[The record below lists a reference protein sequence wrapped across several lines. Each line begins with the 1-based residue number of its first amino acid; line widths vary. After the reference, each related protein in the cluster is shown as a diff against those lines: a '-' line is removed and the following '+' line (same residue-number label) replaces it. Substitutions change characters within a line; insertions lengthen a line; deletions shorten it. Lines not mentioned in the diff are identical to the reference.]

1 MVRWGSLLGADHR
14 HRAHRELYEGRRLLP
29 VRRNEAIPPALPA
42 KEVTKVALRLKYQ
55 IEQVIPCELD
65 EDSVTKANSN
75 ILTKAVIQTT
85 REAGGEENK
94 ACVVYCL
101 LVCLRWFKL
110 QALAELWDSD
120 LHELRA
126 VACEVLAKRIIEAEE
141 NNEYLMNDVLLK
153 RYSMCIDGE
162 NTPPVNAVERAVDL
176 HALRVIGSSGYQK
189 CIKYL
194 WHGWLCQDDKD
205 PSTFIEYPERVN
217 TKYWSH
223 VNPDRLRAPIYQN
236 TVQIFFSLL
245 YLVLYTIVINT
256 INPSGDLD
264 IVEGILYIMTL
275 GFVCDEFA
283 KFWKVGRFYFG
294 FWNAFNSTL
303 YILLVISFI
312 LRIVALTRSPDSGD
326 AERIRFNALSYNFLA
341 FSAPM
346 FWGRIL
352 LYLDTFRFFGA
363 MLVVLKVMMKESLI
377 FFALLGV
384 VIIGFLQGFMGMD
397 QADPKN
403 AMTASNILQG
413 MANSVMQSPD
423 FGVFQEFAAPF
434 GILLYYF
441 FTFVVMVILLN
452 ILIAL
457 YNSAY
462 EDITGNAI
470 DEYMALFAQRT
481 LQFVRAPDEN
491 VFIAPLNLIEIFF
504 LIIPFEWWLPSARY
518 ERLNHYVMGIIYS
531 PLLLVTALIE
541 TLNARRIRLN
551 RRLGEEDD
559 DILQEWEEAAQDL
572 QVDFQA
578 ENWDLKVAETKP
590 NVELDPCV
598 LEIRELKGQV
608 AELMGSVKRLKE
620 QVEGVRRGSDGG
632 TFVNGVDEVG
642 VTEVSSRDGN
652 GEDTGPVNGEEG
664 GLTAATEAGGDATGE
679 PRE

>member
-1 MVRWGSLLGADHR
+1 MRNINVDRKP
-14 HRAHRELYEGRRLLP
+14 YIVLP
-29 VRRNEAIPPALPA
+29 VRRNEAIPLALPA
-42 KEVTKVALRLKYQ
+42 QEVTKVALRLKYQ
-55 IEQVIPCELD
+55 IEQVISCELD
-65 EDSVTKANSN
+65 EDAVTKANSS
-75 ILTKAVIQTT
+75 IITKAVIQTA

-120 LHELRA
+120 LHQLRA

-141 NNEYLMNDVLLK
+141 NQEYLMHDVLLK
-153 RYSMCIDGE
+153 RYSMRIDGE

-217 TKYWSH
+217 TDYWSH

-264 IVEGILYIMTL
+264 VVEGLLYIMTL
-275 GFVCDEFA
+275 GFVCDEFT

-303 YILLVISFI
+303 YILLIVSFI
-312 LRIVALTRSPDSGD
+312 LRIVALTHSPDSSD
-326 AERIRFNALSYNFLA
+326 AERMRFNALSYNFLA

-397 QADPKN
+397 QADPQN
-403 AMTASNILQG
+403 AMTPSIILQG

-423 FGVFQEFAAPF
+423 FGVFQEFSAPF

-470 DEYMALFAQRT
+470 DEYMALFAHRT

-491 VFIAPLNLIEIFF
+491 VFIAPFNLIEIFV
-504 LIIPFEWWLPSARY
+504 LIIPFEWWLPTTRY
-518 ERLNHYVMGIIYS
+518 ERLNHYVMGVIYA
-531 PLLLVTALIE
+531 PLLFITALIE

-559 DILQEWEEAAQDL
+559 DTVQEWEEAAQDL
-572 QVDFQA
+572 LLDFQA
-578 ENWDLKVAETKP
+578 ENWDLKVSETKP
-590 NVELDPCV
+590 NVEFDPCV
-598 LEIRELKGQV
+598 LEVRELKGQV
-608 AELMGSVKRLKE
+608 AELMGVVKRLKE
-620 QVEGVRRGSDGG
+620 EVEGVRRGGG
-632 TFVNGVDEVG
+632 GGGAVVNGVDEV
-642 VTEVSSRDGN
+642 SGN
-652 GEDTGPVNGEEG
+652 GEDAEVVNREEG
-664 GLTAATEAGGDATGE
+664 APAEAGGDATGE
-679 PRE
+679 PQE

>member
-441 FTFVVMVILLN
+441 FTFVVMV
-452 ILIAL
+452 
-457 YNSAY
+457 
-462 EDITGNAI
+462 T
-470 DEYMALFAQRT
+470 
-481 LQFVRAPDEN
+481 
-491 VFIAPLNLIEIFF
+491 LNLIEIFL

-531 PLLLVTALIE
+531 PLLLITALIE

-632 TFVNGVDEVG
+632 TIVNGVNEVG

-664 GLTAATEAGGDATGE
+664 GLTQATEAGGDETGE

>member
-1 MVRWGSLLGADHR
+1 MGPFITKPRGESCRQITRNSYLS
-14 HRAHRELYEGRRLLP
+14 HRELYEGRRLLP
-29 VRRNEAIPPALPA
+29 VRRNEALPPALPA

-85 REAGGEENK
+85 REA
-94 ACVVYCL
+94 V
-101 LVCLRWFKL
+101 
-110 QALAELWDSD
+110 
-120 LHELRA
+120 
-126 VACEVLAKRIIEAEE
+126 
-141 NNEYLMNDVLLK
+141 
-153 RYSMCIDGE
+153 
-162 NTPPVNAVERAVDL
+162 
-176 HALRVIGSSGYQK
+176 K
-189 CIKYL
+189 CIKYV

-491 VFIAPLNLIEIFF
+491 VFIAPLNLIEIFL

-531 PLLLVTALIE
+531 PLLLITALIE

-559 DILQEWEEAAQDL
+559 DILQEWEEAAQN
-572 QVDFQA
+572 FQR
-578 ENWDLKVAETKP
+578 
-590 NVELDPCV
+590 
-598 LEIRELKGQV
+598 IF
-608 AELMGSVKRLKE
+608 
-620 QVEGVRRGSDGG
+620 RRRIGI
-632 TFVNGVDEVG
+632 
-642 VTEVSSRDGN
+642 
-652 GEDTGPVNGEEG
+652 
-664 GLTAATEAGGDATGE
+664 
-679 PRE
+679 